1 MKKILTL
8 IILLVFMVNYSPAQQ
23 KVTFAVSPYRVI
35 SGSIVS
41 YMVTATVPAGQV
53 WKVGNFNLRIA
64 YSTNPAGCLT
74 VHPDNPIDSG
84 LAGLIGGIYTQFNT
98 IGITTTTPP
107 HIVFQILTL
116 ATSGFLNLGPGT
128 YKLGH
133 IRFNLTT
140 PFLADTLKF
149 RNPPLNPTTVIYDS
163 TRKCA
168 FGGTTSDSSR
178 YNTTLTPIITGVEGS
193 IATIPTEYQLYQNYP
208 NPFNPV
214 TIIKYDIPKT
224 SVVKIKIYDL
234 TGKEIA
240 TLVNQE
246 KEAGS
251 YEMEWNGTGFAS
263 GVYFYKF
270 ESKDFSK
277 VMRMVLIK

>member
-23 KVTFAVSPYRVI
+23 KVTFAVSPYKVV
-35 SGSIVS
+35 SGTIVS

-53 WKVGNFNLRIA
+53 WKVGNFNLRIS
-64 YSTNPAGCLT
+64 YSTNPASCLT
-74 VHPDNPIDSG
+74 VHNDSPVDSG
-84 LAGLIGGIYTQFNT
+84 LAGLIGGIYTSF
-98 IGITTTTPP
+98 TTTSFASPP
-107 HIVFQILTL
+107 GISMNLLTL
-116 ATSGFLNLGPGT
+116 NTSGFLNLPAGT

-133 IRFNLTT
+133 LRFNITT
-140 PFLADTLKF
+140 PFLVDTLKF
-149 RNPPLNPTTVIYDS
+149 RNPPSTPTTVIYDS

-168 FGGTTSDSSR
+168 FGGSASDSSR
-178 YNTTLTPIITGVEGS
+178 YNTTLTPIITGVEGN
-193 IATIPTEYQLYQNYP
+193 ITTIPTEYQLYQNYP

-214 TIIKYDIPKT
+214 TIIKYDVPKT
-224 SVVKIKIYDL
+224 AVVKIRIYDL